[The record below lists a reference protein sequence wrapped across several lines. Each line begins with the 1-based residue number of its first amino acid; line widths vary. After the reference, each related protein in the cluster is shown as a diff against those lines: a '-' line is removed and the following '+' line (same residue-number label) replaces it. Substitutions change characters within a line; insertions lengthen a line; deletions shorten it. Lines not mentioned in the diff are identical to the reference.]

1 MRLATVIV
9 VLAAI
14 AVTLVH
20 LRRREITV
28 RHEIQLLRTRQVALR
43 RKLWDQQVRLGQL
56 TAPRRIRHFA
66 EEMALGRRA
75 SDPTAMRD

>member
-1 MRLATVIV
+1 MRLAAVIV
-9 VLAAI
+9 VLVTI

-28 RHEIQLLRTRQVALR
+28 RHEIQLLRTRQIALR
-43 RKLWDQQVRLGQL
+43 RKLWDQQVRLGRL
-56 TAPRRIRHFA
+56 TAPGRVRRFA
-66 EEMALGRRA
+66 EEMALSRRT

>member
-43 RKLWDQQVRLGQL
+43 RKLWDQQVRLGRL
-56 TAPRRIRHFA
+56 TAPRRIRHFV
-66 EEMALGRRA
+66 EETALSRRA